1 MVLLILTVALI
12 SVFEIMQMRRKK
24 KKEII
29 VFGFYLLYPCRLICF
44 SPLEAA
50 WFIMSLN

>member
-24 KKEII
+24 QKKRNNC
-29 VFGFYLLYPCRLICF
+29 FCGFICYSPFFRLDICF
-44 SPLEAA
+44 QSA
-50 WFIMSLN
+50 